1 MRRTDRVGF
10 IVKALTNYLFTASDG
25 KKTVQARNDAGPSTE
40 QPQQQLSREEETMKM
55 PVDNREG

>member
-1 MRRTDRVGF
+1 MGF